1 MTKEVTTNTAKE
13 ELLELIDRAQE
24 GERIV
29 LYRDGKPV
37 AAIVPP
43 EDATFMDQLED
54 QLDIEAAREALKEP
68 GTVPWEQ
75 IKKEFGL

>member
-1 MTKEVTTNTAKE
+1 MTKEVTPSTPKE
-13 ELLELIDRAQE
+13 ELLELISRAQE

-29 LYRDGKPV
+29 LYQDGKPV

-43 EDATFMDQLED
+43 EDADFMDRLED

-68 GTVPWEQ
+68 GTIPWEQ
-75 IKKEFGL
+75 IQKETGL